1 MRELAIGVLLIALG
15 IFTGETGLMIEIVL
29 ISAWIYF
36 DSKIIGVQRGQVK
49 GICNMSPASWLLASL
64 FVWFITLPLYLS
76 KRSEFKKVNHISDD
90 YLLKILNCYYCFLSF
105 SVLCLVFALFF
116 SYSLSIKQ
124 QQFDK
129 SLNKKISILENI
141 INNRSGENSAQSK
154 LSSLNYEPV
163 FSKEIIEIKRFSKLL
178 GKEPGHCI
186 YSYDESC
193 GYEIDKEY
201 KNMQLNRN
209 ISAWLMFIFLCITV
223 GLYLRQR
230 VMNVSRSE
238 NSSS

>member
-64 FVWFITLPLYLS
+64 FVWFIT
-76 KRSEFKKVNHISDD
+76 
-90 YLLKILNCYYCFLSF
+90 LLKILNCYYCFLSF